1 MPTYNK
7 LVRDRIPE
15 IIANNGKTCTTRILD
30 EAAYHEELRLKL
42 SEELREYMEA
52 EDNKSALEELADIL
66 ELLHALSSVHGF
78 NAAQLETI
86 RAEKSAQR
94 GGFNERIYLEAVQEA

>member
-30 EAAYHEELRLKL
+30 EASYHAALRTKL
-42 SEELREYMEA
+42 SEELHEYLEA
-52 EDNKSALEELADIL
+52 EDNVSAMEELADIL
-66 ELLHALSSVHGF
+66 ELLHALSHVHGF
-78 NAAQLETI
+78 DAGQLETI
-86 RAEKSAQR
+86 RAEKSAKR